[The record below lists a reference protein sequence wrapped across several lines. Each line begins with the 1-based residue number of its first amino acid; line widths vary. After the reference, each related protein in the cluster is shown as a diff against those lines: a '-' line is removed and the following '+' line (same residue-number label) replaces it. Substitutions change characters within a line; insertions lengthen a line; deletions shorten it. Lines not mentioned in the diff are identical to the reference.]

1 MPERNDMQDQRPIIG
16 LTMGDPAGIG
26 PEVIV
31 KALKNPDLIRE
42 ARFVIHGANDIL
54 TLAAD
59 RLGIE
64 PAWHRVPADNI
75 DLAGRVSSDVIV
87 RDHDHG
93 GTLMNL
99 PSEPSRRGGHA
110 SKAWVDAAISDAMR
124 DATDPC
130 AIDAV
135 VTAPISKEAWH
146 LAGHKWP
153 GHTELL
159 AYRAHAR
166 RTAMFFES
174 PKLRVILATTHVP
187 LMDLR
192 NLLTI
197 GCVFDPIDLGHQA
210 CLDLGIPAPRIA
222 VAGLNPHAGES
233 GLFGDEES
241 RVIEPAVRMARDA
254 GIDVHGPLPGDSVFR
269 EAIEGRW
276 DLVVAMYH
284 DQGLIPMKLA
294 QHRSAVNWTVGLPFV
309 RTSPDH
315 GTAYGLAGMGK
326 ADPGSMEAAIRL
338 ATHLARHRVESRMN
352 ADAGEQNLPEG

>member
-1 MPERNDMQDQRPIIG
+1 MTMREGEDIKDQRPIIG
-16 LTMGDPAGIG
+16 LTMGDPAGVG
-26 PEVIV
+26 PEIIV
-31 KALKNPDLIRE
+31 KALQAPGLTRD

-64 PAWHRVPADNI
+64 PSWQRVPADNR
-75 DLAGRVSSDVIV
+75 DLAGRAGSDIVV
-87 RDHDHG
+87 RDHEHG

-99 PSEPSRRGGHA
+99 PPEPSKRGGHA
-110 SKAWVDAAISDAMR
+110 SKAWVDAAVADAML
-124 DATDPC
+124 DSSDPC
-130 AIDAV
+130 AIDAI
-135 VTAPISKEAWH
+135 VTAPINKEAWH

-159 AYRAHAR
+159 AHRARAR

-174 PKLRVILATTHVP
+174 PRLRVILATIHVP

-197 GCVFDPIDLGHQA
+197 GSVFDPIDLGHQA
-210 CLDLGIPAPRIA
+210 CLDLGIAAPRIA

-233 GLFGDEES
+233 GLFGDEET
-241 RVIEPAVRMARDA
+241 RVIEPAIRMARDA

-315 GTAYGLAGMGK
+315 GTAYDIAGTGK

-338 ATHLARHRVESRMN
+338 ATHLARHRVASRMKTE
-352 ADAGEQNLPEG
+352 AGE